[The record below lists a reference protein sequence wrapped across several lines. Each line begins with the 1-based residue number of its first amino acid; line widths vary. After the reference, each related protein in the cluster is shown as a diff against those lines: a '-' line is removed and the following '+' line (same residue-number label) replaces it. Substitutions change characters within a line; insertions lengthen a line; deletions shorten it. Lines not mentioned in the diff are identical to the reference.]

1 MGDVVN
7 IRKARKAAKRRHDEQ
22 QAATNRVLHGRSKA
36 ERELGAAR
44 DAKARRDLDLHR
56 VETGDER

>member
-36 ERELGAAR
+36 ERELDAAR
-44 DAKARRDLDLHR
+44 DAKARRNLDLHR

>member
-7 IRKARKAAKRRHDEQ
+7 LRRARKRAKRELGEQ
-22 QAATNRVLHGRSKA
+22 SAAANRLLHGRSKA
-36 ERELGAAR
+36 ERELEAER
-44 DAKARRDLDLHR
+44 EAKARRDLDRHR